1 MFSENYSV
9 CLNDDGS
16 PREIARSGPV
26 VTYKAIGYDSG
37 RVVAMQLIP
46 LTSIDEVERVRFEE
60 NARTAQKLDNTNL
73 ARVFDVGVEHDHLA
87 FVSEYLEGETADAWV
102 RAHGPMPADAV
113 LRIGLQVMNVL
124 AEAATHSLTHR
135 SIQPANLMILP
146 GVAFDGGWP
155 RIKLL
160 NFGLGGLKVQSDN
173 SETHELAP
181 SLHPEFSSPEQ
192 LENKPVDFRSD
203 IFSLGAAMWFLL
215 TGSAPSALPTT
226 ESGPRLSAPTGAV
239 PRFVRNLVSRMVRTN
254 PEERPQDPAA
264 FAEKIHACL
273 QKAERQTAFTRSFAP
288 AAIPTIPTREKKR
301 IAPVLALAAI
311 AVLASLGAF
320 YFVRSQRESKPLGV
334 IIGVPET
341 AEASSLPVTASASP
355 SPVIKEAAEQ
365 PGLVAQQSPAHSA
378 SSVATG
384 VAAASASAAP
394 VISQTTQQSGL
405 LAQQSPTAPAVT
417 ADSVSPMPQLAA
429 NNRVAE
435 PPIPAEGPS
444 EAGQPPISTETP
456 PAGKSESSPSDLS
469 DRAATAAK
477 DSLPTNAAANAQP
490 PSSSEQVASTRKRDD
505 LLDRAATAA
514 KDSLPTTASGNEQ
527 SPSSSEQVTT
537 TAKRDDF
544 SASKT
549 KSRHQPLAKSSL
561 RRSLPP
567 LRVGSKSARVL
578 ATTPAGNLIL
588 RLPSG
593 RTVVTP
599 PVPNID
605 DAPVISHRRVRRV
618 VRPIPLEDEPPVVV
632 LPPNF

>member
-37 RVVAMQLIP
+37 RVVVMQLIP
-46 LTSIDEVERVRFEE
+46 LARIDEVERVRFEQ

-73 ARVFDVGVEHDHLA
+73 ARVLDVGVEHDHLV

-113 LRIGLQVMNVL
+113 LRIGLQVMHVL

-146 GVAFDGGWP
+146 GAAFDGGWP
-155 RIKLL
+155 GVKLL

-173 SETHELAP
+173 NETHELAR
-181 SLHPEFSSPEQ
+181 SLQPEFSSPEQ

-226 ESGPRLSAPTGAV
+226 ESGPRLSASTGAV
-239 PRFVRNLVSRMVRTN
+239 PRFVRNLVSQMVRTN
-254 PEERPQDPAA
+254 PNERPQNAAA

-288 AAIPTIPTREKKR
+288 AAITTVPIREKKR
-301 IAPVLALAAI
+301 IAPALALAAVV

-355 SPVIKEAAEQ
+355 SPVIKQAAEP
-365 PGLVAQQSPAHSA
+365 PGLVAQQSPTQGA
-378 SSVATG
+378 SPA
-384 VAAASASAAP
+384 
-394 VISQTTQQSGL
+394 
-405 LAQQSPTAPAVT
+405 PTA
-417 ADSVSPMPQLAA
+417 DNISSSPQLAA
-429 NNRVAE
+429 NNRMAE
-435 PPIPAEGPS
+435 PPDPAEGPS
-444 EAGQPPISTETP
+444 ETKQAPVS
-456 PAGKSESSPSDLS
+456 SESPSAKKNESAPPDLPN
-469 DRAATAAK
+469 RTELAAK
-477 DSLPTNAAANAQP
+477 DSLATTTSGDEP
-490 PSSSEQVASTRKRDD
+490 PNSSAHV
-505 LLDRAATAA
+505 ATA
-514 KDSLPTTASGNEQ
+514 KKRNDSN
-527 SPSSSEQVTT
+527 
-537 TAKRDDF
+537 
-544 SASKT
+544 ASKT
-549 KSRHQPLAKSSL
+549 KARRQRVAKSSAHGP
-561 RRSLPP
+561 LPP
-567 LRVGSKSARVL
+567 LRVGSASARLVG
-578 ATTPAGNLIL
+578 TTPSGNWVL

-593 RTVVTP
+593 ETIVTP
-599 PVPNID
+599 PAPD
-605 DAPVISHRRVRRV
+605 LEDAPVISHRRVRRV
-618 VRPIPLEDEPPVVV
+618 LRPIPLGDEPPVIV
-632 LPPNF
+632 LPPDF

>member
-46 LTSIDEVERVRFEE
+46 LASIDEVERVRFEE
-60 NARTAQKLDNTNL
+60 NARTTQKLDNTNL
-73 ARVFDVGVEHDHLA
+73 ARVFDVGIEHDQLV

-146 GVAFDGGWP
+146 GAAFDGGWP
-155 RIKLL
+155 GVKLL
-160 NFGLGGLKVQSDN
+160 NFGLGGLKVHSDN
-173 SETHELAP
+173 SETYEVAP
-181 SLHPEFSSPEQ
+181 SLQPEFSSPEQ

-215 TGSAPSALPTT
+215 TGSAPSALATT
-226 ESGPRLSAPTGAV
+226 ESGPRLSASVGAV

-254 PEERPQDPAA
+254 PGERPQDPAA

-288 AAIPTIPTREKKR
+288 AAIPTIPIREKKR
-301 IAPVLALAAI
+301 IGPALALAAAI
-311 AVLASLGAF
+311 AVLASLGGF

-341 AEASSLPVTASASP
+341 AEGSSLPVTASASP
-355 SPVIKEAAEQ
+355 SPVVNKVADQ
-365 PGLVAQQSPAHSA
+365 PGL
-378 SSVATG
+378 
-384 VAAASASAAP
+384 
-394 VISQTTQQSGL
+394 I
-405 LAQQSPTAPAVT
+405 AQQSPTQAASPAPT
-417 ADSVSPMPQLAA
+417 AAIADHVSSSPELAA
-429 NNRVAE
+429 NNRMAA
-435 PPIPAEGPS
+435 PPVPAEGPS
-444 EAGQPPISTETP
+444 ETSQAPTNAESPLAEKKETP
-456 PAGKSESSPSDLS
+456 PADAP
-469 DRAATAAK
+469 DRTATAA
-477 DSLPTNAAANAQP
+477 NA
-490 PSSSEQVASTRKRDD
+490 
-505 LLDRAATAA
+505 
-514 KDSLPTTASGNEQ
+514 SLPTTTPANE
-527 SPSSSEQVTT
+527 PPNSSEHVVSRKGADST
-537 TAKRDDF
+537 
-544 SASKT
+544 ASKT
-549 KSRHQPLAKSSL
+549 RSQRKRLAKSSAP
-561 RRSLPP
+561 RPLPP
-567 LRVGSKSARVL
+567 LHVGSASARFVG
-578 ATTPAGNLIL
+578 TTPGGNWVL

-593 RTVVTP
+593 ETIVTP

-605 DAPVISHRRVRRV
+605 DAPVISHRRVRRI
-618 VRPIPLEDEPPVVV
+618 VRPIPLEDEPPVIV

>member
-37 RVVAMQLIP
+37 RVVAMQRIP
-46 LTSIDEVERVRFEE
+46 LARIDEVERVRFEQ

-73 ARVFDVGVEHDHLA
+73 ARVLDVGVEHDHLV

-113 LRIGLQVMNVL
+113 LRIGLQVMHVL

-135 SIQPANLMILP
+135 SIQPVNLMILP
-146 GVAFDGGWP
+146 GAAFDGGWP
-155 RIKLL
+155 GVKLL
-160 NFGLGGLKVQSDN
+160 NFGLGGLKVQSDD

-181 SLHPEFSSPEQ
+181 SLPPEFSSPEQ

-203 IFSLGAAMWFLL
+203 TFSLGAAMWFLL

-239 PRFVRNLVSRMVRTN
+239 PRFVRNLVSQMVRTN
-254 PEERPQDPAA
+254 PNERPQNAAA

-288 AAIPTIPTREKKR
+288 AAIATIPTREKKR
-301 IAPVLALAAI
+301 IGPALALAAAI

-341 AEASSLPVTASASP
+341 AEASSPPVTASTSP
-355 SPVIKEAAEQ
+355 SPVINQAPEQSSLASQRSLSQAAS
-365 PGLVAQQSPAHSA
+365 PPATAVTTATASPA
-378 SSVATG
+378 
-384 VAAASASAAP
+384 VAA
-394 VISQTTQQSGL
+394 I
-405 LAQQSPTAPAVT
+405 
-417 ADSVSPMPQLAA
+417 ADNVSSTPQLAV
-429 NNRVAE
+429 NNRTAE
-435 PPIPAEGPS
+435 PPVPAEGPS
-444 EAGQPPISTETP
+444 ETSQAPVSVASP
-456 PAGKSESSPSDLS
+456 PAEKSESPAADLPDRAAMAAKHSETSQAAISAESPPAEKSDLP
-469 DRAATAAK
+469 DRIATAAK
-477 DSLPTNAAANAQP
+477 DSLSTTAAGNEQP
-490 PSSSEQVASTRKRDD
+490 PSSSEQVATARKRDD
-505 LLDRAATAA
+505 
-514 KDSLPTTASGNEQ
+514 S
-527 SPSSSEQVTT
+527 
-537 TAKRDDF
+537 

-549 KSRHQPLAKSSL
+549 KSRRQRLAKSSAA
-561 RRSLPP
+561 RSRPP
-567 LRVGSKSARVL
+567 LRVGSRSARVL
-578 ATTPAGNLIL
+578 GTTSAGNLVL
-588 RLPSG
+588 LLPSG

-605 DAPVISHRRVRRV
+605 DAPVISHRPVRRV
-618 VRPIPLEDEPPVVV
+618 PRPIPLEDEPPVVV
-632 LPPNF
+632 LPPGF

>member
-1 MFSENYSV
+1 MFSEDYSV

-46 LTSIDEVERVRFEE
+46 LANIDEVERVRFEE

-73 ARVFDVGVEHDHLA
+73 ARVLDVGVEHDHLV

-155 RIKLL
+155 RVKLL
-160 NFGLGGLKVQSDN
+160 NFGLGGLQAQSDN

-181 SLHPEFSSPEQ
+181 SLQPEFSSPEQ

-239 PRFVRNLVSRMVRTN
+239 PRFVRNLVSRMVRRN

-288 AAIPTIPTREKKR
+288 AAISTIPIREKKR
-301 IAPVLALAAI
+301 IAPALALAAAI

-341 AEASSLPVTASASP
+341 AEASSLPVTALASP
-355 SPVIKEAAEQ
+355 SPIIKQAAEQ
-365 PGLVAQQSPAHSA
+365 PGLVAQQSPSQ
-378 SSVATG
+378 
-384 VAAASASAAP
+384 AASPAP
-394 VISQTTQQSGL
+394 RADNVS
-405 LAQQSPTAPAVT
+405 SP
-417 ADSVSPMPQLAA
+417 PQVAA
-429 NNRVAE
+429 NNRMAE
-435 PPIPAEGPS
+435 PPVPAEGPS
-444 EAGQPPISTETP
+444 ETSQAPVSSESP
-456 PAGKSESSPSDLS
+456 PAEKNESAPPDLPN
-469 DRAATAAK
+469 RTQLAAK
-477 DSLPTNAAANAQP
+477 DSLATTTSADEHPN
-490 PSSSEQVASTRKRDD
+490 SSGHV
-505 LLDRAATAA
+505 ATAS
-514 KDSLPTTASGNEQ
+514 KRNDST
-527 SPSSSEQVTT
+527 
-537 TAKRDDF
+537 
-544 SASKT
+544 ASKT
-549 KSRHQPLAKSSL
+549 KARRQRLAKFSV
-561 RRSLPP
+561 RGPLPP
-567 LRVGSKSARVL
+567 LRVGSEYARFVG
-578 ATTPAGNLIL
+578 TTSNGKWLL

-593 RTVVTP
+593 ETVVTP
-599 PVPNID
+599 PVPNVD
-605 DAPVISHRRVRRV
+605 DAPVISHRRIRRV
-618 VRPIPLEDEPPVVV
+618 ARPIPLEDEPPVVV
-632 LPPNF
+632 LPPDF

>member
-1 MFSENYSV
+1 MGYN
-9 CLNDDGS
+9 
-16 PREIARSGPV
+16 SGQV
-26 VTYKAIGYDSG
+26 A
-37 RVVAMQLIP
+37 AMQLIP
-46 LTSIDEVERVRFEE
+46 LASIDEAERVRFEE
-60 NARTAQKLDNTNL
+60 NVRTAQKLDNTNL
-73 ARVFDVGVEHDHLA
+73 AKVFDVGVEHDHLV

-146 GVAFDGGWP
+146 GAAFDGGWP
-155 RIKLL
+155 GVKLL

-173 SETHELAP
+173 SETDELAP
-181 SLHPEFSSPEQ
+181 SLQPEFSSPEQ

-301 IAPVLALAAI
+301 IGPALALAAAI
-311 AVLASLGAF
+311 AILASLGAF

-341 AEASSLPVTASASP
+341 AEGSSLPVSASP
-355 SPVIKEAAEQ
+355 SASPVINQVAEQ
-365 PGLVAQQSPAHSA
+365 SGLVAELSPKQAASPAPSA
-378 SSVATG
+378 NNVSS
-384 VAAASASAAP
+384 S
-394 VISQTTQQSGL
+394 
-405 LAQQSPTAPAVT
+405 
-417 ADSVSPMPQLAA
+417 PQLAA
-429 NNRVAE
+429 NNRMAE
-435 PPIPAEGPS
+435 PPVPAEGPFATSQAPVSS
-444 EAGQPPISTETP
+444 ESP
-456 PAGKSESSPSDLS
+456 PAEKKEAALPDLPN
-469 DRAATAAK
+469 RTELAVK
-477 DSLPTNAAANAQP
+477 DSAA
-490 PSSSEQVASTRKRDD
+490 
-505 LLDRAATAA
+505 
-514 KDSLPTTASGNEQ
+514 TTASGDK
-527 SPSSSEQVTT
+527 PSSSP
-537 TAKRDDF
+537 AHAAA
-544 SASKT
+544 ASKRSDSNASTT
-549 KSRHQPLAKSSL
+549 KSRRQRVAKSSA
-561 RRSLPP
+561 RRPMPP
-567 LRVGSKSARVL
+567 LHVGSASARFVGI
-578 ATTPAGNLIL
+578 TPSGNWIL

-593 RTVVTP
+593 ETIVAP
-599 PVPNID
+599 PVPDID

-618 VRPIPLEDEPPVVV
+618 VRPIPPQDEPPVIV

>member
-9 CLNDDGS
+9 CLNEDGS

-37 RVVAMQLIP
+37 RAVAMQLIP
-46 LTSIDEVERVRFEE
+46 LASIDEEERVRFEE
-60 NARTAQKLDNTNL
+60 NARTAQKLDNANL
-73 ARVFDVGVEHDHLA
+73 ARVFDVGVEHDHFV
-87 FVSEYLEGETADAWV
+87 FVSEYLEGETADSWV

-155 RIKLL
+155 RVKLL
-160 NFGLGGLKVQSDN
+160 NFGLGGLKVHSDN

-181 SLHPEFSSPEQ
+181 SLPPEFSSPEQ

-215 TGSAPSALPTT
+215 TGSAPSPLPTT

-288 AAIPTIPTREKKR
+288 AAIATIPTREKKR
-301 IAPVLALAAI
+301 IGPALALAAAI

-341 AEASSLPVTASASP
+341 AEGSSLPVTASASP
-355 SPVIKEAAEQ
+355 SPVINQVAEQ
-365 PGLVAQQSPAHSA
+365 PGLVAQQSPKQ
-378 SSVATG
+378 
-384 VAAASASAAP
+384 AASPAP
-394 VISQTTQQSGL
+394 MAENVSSSP
-405 LAQQSPTAPAVT
+405 QSPQ
-417 ADSVSPMPQLAA
+417 SPQLAA
-429 NNRVAE
+429 NNRMAE
-435 PPIPAEGPS
+435 PPVPAEGPS
-444 EAGQPPISTETP
+444 ETKQAPVSSESP
-456 PAGKSESSPSDLS
+456 PAEKNESAPPDLPN
-469 DRAATAAK
+469 RTELAAK
-477 DSLPTNAAANAQP
+477 DSLATTAAGDEP
-490 PSSSEQVASTRKRDD
+490 PNFSGHV
-505 LLDRAATAA
+505 ATA
-514 KDSLPTTASGNEQ
+514 KKPNDSN
-527 SPSSSEQVTT
+527 
-537 TAKRDDF
+537 
-544 SASKT
+544 ASKT
-549 KSRHQPLAKSSL
+549 KARRQRVAKSSAHGP
-561 RRSLPP
+561 LPP
-567 LRVGSKSARVL
+567 LRVGSAPARFVG
-578 ATTPAGNLIL
+578 TTPSGNWVLQ
-588 RLPSG
+588 LPSG
-593 RTVVTP
+593 ETIITP
-599 PVPNID
+599 PLPNVD

-618 VRPIPLEDEPPVVV
+618 ARPIPLEDEPPVVV
-632 LPPNF
+632 LPPDF

>member
-9 CLNDDGS
+9 CLNEDGS

-46 LTSIDEVERVRFEE
+46 LANIDEAGRVRFEE
-60 NARTAQKLDNTNL
+60 NARMAQKLDNTNL
-73 ARVFDVGVEHDHLA
+73 AKVFDVGVEHDHLV

-124 AEAATHSLTHR
+124 AEAATRSLTHR

-146 GVAFDGGWP
+146 GAAFDGGWP
-155 RIKLL
+155 GVKLL
-160 NFGLGGLKVQSDN
+160 NFGLGSLNVQSDN
-173 SETHELAP
+173 SETHQLAP
-181 SLHPEFSSPEQ
+181 LLQPEFSSPEE
-192 LENKPVDFRSD
+192 LGNKPVDFRSD

-226 ESGPRLSAPTGAV
+226 ESGPRLSARTGAV

-288 AAIPTIPTREKKR
+288 AAIPTIPIREKKR
-301 IAPVLALAAI
+301 IGPALALAAAI

-341 AEASSLPVTASASP
+341 AEASSPPVTASASP
-355 SPVIKEAAEQ
+355 SPVIKQAAEP
-365 PGLVAQQSPAHSA
+365 PGLVAQQSP
-378 SSVATG
+378 
-384 VAAASASAAP
+384 
-394 VISQTTQQSGL
+394 TQ
-405 LAQQSPTAPAVT
+405 AVSPALT
-417 ADSVSPMPQLAA
+417 ADNVSSSPQLAI
-429 NNRVAE
+429 NNRMAE
-435 PPIPAEGPS
+435 PPVPAEGPAATS
-444 EAGQPPISTETP
+444 QAPVS
-456 PAGKSESSPSDLS
+456 SESAPIAKNESAPPDLP
-469 DRAATAAK
+469 DRTELAVKEPLA
-477 DSLPTNAAANAQP
+477 
-490 PSSSEQVASTRKRDD
+490 
-505 LLDRAATAA
+505 
-514 KDSLPTTASGNEQ
+514 TTASGDE
-527 SPSSSEQVTT
+527 PSSSP
-537 TAKRDDF
+537 AHAAPASKRSD
-544 SASKT
+544 SNASKT
-549 KSRHQPLAKSSL
+549 KSRHQRVAKSSA
-561 RRSLPP
+561 RRPLPP
-567 LRVGSKSARVL
+567 LHVGSASARFVGM
-578 ATTPAGNLIL
+578 TPSGNWIL

-593 RTVVTP
+593 ETIVTP
-599 PVPNID
+599 PVPDID
-605 DAPVISHRRVRRV
+605 DAPVISHRRVRRI

-632 LPPNF
+632 LPPGF